1 MAPPRCPW
9 PSCAPAISALP
20 LDIAAGT
27 NERAP
32 LKPRALVAAVAAA
45 AAAAAVMGRISKH
58 SGAKVVVLEDQHC
71 LQKYQQIADEVK
83 DIQTIVIW
91 NPTGVEDGCV
101 LPGGQRVVSWD
112 KFLVEGENSSENLDA
127 RISMIKPGHCCALI
141 YTSGTTGSAHMHAT
155 PPPRARAMCV
165 PSSRLAQLSS
175 RRGGTVALSVH

>member
-1 MAPPRCPW
+1 
-9 PSCAPAISALP
+9 
-20 LDIAAGT
+20 
-27 NERAP
+27 

-155 PPPRARAMCV
+155 PPPHPPRAMCV